1 MTRHSGLMLPL
12 FSAPS
17 SRSWGIGELP
27 DLAPLADY
35 ARQAGFDRLLL
46 LPIGTMA
53 GGEASPYSAASAM
66 AIDPLFIAWAGVDD
80 FARAGGEAALS
91 SAARTHLDAARRSPR
106 ISHADVRAA
115 KREAVHLAFD
125 RFIVD
130 EWEQLTPR
138 AAALALAEMKEAL

>member
-1 MTRHSGLMLPL
+1 MLPL

-27 DLAPLADY
+27 DLALLAAY

-53 GGEASPYSAASAM
+53 AGEASPYSAASAM
-66 AIDPLFIAWAGVDD
+66 AIDPLFIAWADVDD

-91 SAARTHLDAARRSPR
+91 
-106 ISHADVRAA
+106 
-115 KREAVHLAFD
+115 
-125 RFIVD
+125 
-130 EWEQLTPR
+130 
-138 AAALALAEMKEAL
+138 